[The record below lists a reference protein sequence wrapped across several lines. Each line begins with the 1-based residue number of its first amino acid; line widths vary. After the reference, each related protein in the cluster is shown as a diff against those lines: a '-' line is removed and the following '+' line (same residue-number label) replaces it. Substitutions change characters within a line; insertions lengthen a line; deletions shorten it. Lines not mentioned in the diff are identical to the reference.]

1 MMKVDYTTNK
11 PQTISVPIMKSEEIL
26 GYLTVE
32 YVVNDVVDEDYIIQS
47 QVEQ

>member
-1 MMKVDYTTNK
+1 
-11 PQTISVPIMKSEEIL
+11 MKSEEIL

-32 YVVNDVVDEDYIIQS
+32 YVVNDAVVHEDSFIQS